1 MTDPTKMLIV
11 DFETRSS
18 SDLKLEGADKYA
30 ADQTTEALCMAFAE
44 LKGDFFGL
52 WTPNA
57 APSPELIEYLQNEN
71 CLIGAH
77 NARFDQLIY
86 EYVMVSDYGF
96 PPIKKDR
103 WYCTSAQARLNG
115 LPANLD
121 DATRAINAKH
131 KKSHRGAYLIKQLC
145 VPNKD
150 TGQFNTDLGL
160 MREMYDYCE
169 ADVQATKELV
179 LNTRR
184 MTARE
189 HADWLA
195 NERVNDR
202 GVRIDRELAELCVG
216 YAKVEQ
222 DAINLE
228 LSGLTKGAVT
238 KYTQGQRIKEW
249 LLSKDPDLEKP
260 MTVYKEGVKKLSL
273 DKTIRGVIL
282 DTADAGEL
290 RITNESYD
298 VVAAL
303 DDGNKSSVAK
313 YRTMLQRAEYDD
325 RVRGAFIYAGAQTVR
340 FSSRGLQLHNMRRDA
355 VSASDTEVIK
365 HQMRLGTPLTDVM
378 TQLAKMMRPTLIPSD
393 GNVFVAGDWS
403 SIESRALAYLADDK
417 LADDKLEAF
426 KRGEDMYLRAAADIG
441 QHGERQLG
449 KVIELSMGY
458 GGGVGAFKAMSRNY
472 GIHLSDPIIDGHK
485 NAWRRANAWAP
496 KFWNNLEKSARFA
509 IRNPETKAPVS
520 RGITYLF
527 APRLMGGSLI
537 CELPDG
543 TCLTYPQARIEG
555 GEITAM
561 KAAYGMKQDATEWPR
576 YKLWGGLLSEN
587 VTQAFCAALLRDVL
601 LDMPNAVMHVHDEV
615 VLESPSAEASE
626 CAKRLQLV
634 METPPA
640 WAIGLPLQ
648 AEPEILTRYGKG

>member
-1 MTDPTKMLIV
+1 MAEATKLLIV
-11 DFETRSS
+11 DFETRSR
-18 SDLKLEGADKYA
+18 SDLKLAGADKYA
-30 ADQTTEALCMAFAE
+30 ADPSTEALCMAFSE
-44 LKGDFFGL
+44 LNGNFFGL
-52 WTPNA
+52 WTPHTA
-57 APSPELIEYLQNEN
+57 VSPELISYLQDEN

-86 EYVMVSDYGF
+86 ECVMVNDYGF
-96 PPIKKDR
+96 PPVKKER

-179 LNTRR
+179 LKTRR

-195 NERVNDR
+195 NERINDK

-228 LSGLTKGAVT
+228 LSGLTTGAVT
-238 KYTQGQRIKEW
+238 KYTQGQRIKNW
-249 LLSKDPDLEKP
+249 LLSKDPGLENP

-282 DTADAGEL
+282 DSADAGDL
-290 RITNESYD
+290 QISNESYN
-298 VVAAL
+298 VIAAL
-303 DDGNKSSVAK
+303 EDGNKSSVAK

-365 HQMRLGTPLTDVM
+365 HQMRLGTPFTDVM
-378 TQLAKMMRPTLIPSD
+378 TQLAKMMRPTLIPAD
-393 GNVFVAGDWS
+393 GCVFVAGDWS
-403 SIESRALAYLADDK
+403 SIESRGLAYLADDP
-417 LADDKLEAF
+417 LANAKLEAF
-426 KRGEDMYLRAAADIG
+426 KRDEDMYLRAAADIG
-441 QHGERQLG
+441 QTGERQLG

-472 GIHLSDPIIDGHK
+472 GIHLPEHIIDGHK
-485 NAWRRANAWAP
+485 HAWRKANAWAP
-496 KFWNNLEKSARFA
+496 KFWSGLERAAKFA
-509 IRNPETKAPVS
+509 IRNPLTKTTVG

-527 APRLMGGSLI
+527 TPSLMGGSLI

-561 KAAYGMKQDATEWPR
+561 KASYGMKQDATEWPR

-587 VTQAFCAALLRDVL
+587 VTQAFCAALLREVL
-601 LDMPNAVMHVHDEV
+601 LNTPNAVMHVHDEV
-615 VLESPSAEASE
+615 VLEVPSDEEAAWASY
-626 CAKRLQLV
+626 LQV
-634 METPPA
+634 IMETAPA
-640 WAIGLPLQ
+640 WAAGLPLQ
-648 AEPEILTRYGKG
+648 AEPQVLTRYGKG